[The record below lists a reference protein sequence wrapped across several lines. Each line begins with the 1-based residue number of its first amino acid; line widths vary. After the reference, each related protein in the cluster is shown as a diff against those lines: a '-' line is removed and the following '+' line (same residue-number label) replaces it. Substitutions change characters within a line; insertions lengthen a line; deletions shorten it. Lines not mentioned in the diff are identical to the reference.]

1 MTLPFHAIPQQAG
14 EDIREAQ
21 MKTLVTY
28 FTQTG
33 NTQKVAEAIYDGI
46 SDEKE
51 IRPLSELEDLGGYD
65 LIFYGFPI
73 QAGNPAKDAAEFLGE
88 KAAGKRIALFIT
100 HGAPED
106 AERVGPWLDNSGKLI
121 SEAGA
126 ELAGIF
132 NCQGEASQ
140 DIINFLLNSDDP
152 ERQRYGREASEAKG
166 LPDEARLERA
176 RDFANEVVGN
186 L

>member
-1 MTLPFHAIPQQAG
+1 
-14 EDIREAQ
+14 

-28 FTQTG
+28 YTQTG
-33 NTQKVAEAIYDGI
+33 NTRKVAEAIYEGI
-46 SDEKE
+46 PDDKE
-51 IRPLSELEDLGGYD
+51 ISPLSELEDFGAYD

-106 AERVGPWLDNSGKLI
+106 AERVGPWLDGSRDLI
-121 SEAGA
+121 SEVGA
-126 ELAGIF
+126 ELVGIF

-152 ERQRYGREASEAKG
+152 ERQRYGREASEARG
-166 LPDEARLERA
+166 LPDEGRLERA
-176 RDFANEVVGN
+176 RSFASEVVGK